1 MPLTWTAL
9 DESCVGDD
17 RLRETADELDYWA
30 AIEKLPLDDPLPE
43 DLMQR
48 FYSLDDIRPALR
60 SAKYADCLE
69 RFFRNFPKEKWVV
82 GAWCFCLLGQG
93 RTGQGWV

>member
-1 MPLTWTAL
+1 MPLKWTTM
-9 DESCVGDD
+9 DESCMSDEC
-17 RLRETADELDYWA
+17 LRETPEELAYWGGV
-30 AIEKLPLDDPLPE
+30 EKLPLDEPLPE

-69 RFFRNFPKEKWVV
+69 PFFKHFPKKK
-82 GAWCFCLLGQG
+82 
-93 RTGQGWV
+93 